1 MIDLDSSV
9 TNYIDWFKPQYKG
22 TDAVVTVRHLIDHS
36 SGIPVW
42 TISVIPEGSEGEI
55 TLEETVR
62 RIADVKLAHAPGE
75 VYEYATINYD
85 VLALIIEEITGKKY
99 GIILPGQF

>member
-1 MIDLDSSV
+1 M
-9 TNYIDWFKPQYKG
+9 
-22 TDAVVTVRHLIDHS
+22 DHS

-75 VYEYATINYD
+75 VYEYATI
-85 VLALIIEEITGKKY
+85 K
-99 GIILPGQF
+99 